1 MFGRALRSSVFQLQ
15 RGLLRCEGQTA
26 NLPLKEK
33 SVNQVTLL
41 GRVGQDPQLR
51 GGLGNHSVT
60 VFSMATNER
69 WQGEEGPM
77 EKTTWHRI
85 AVFQPG
91 LKDLALQYIKKG
103 HRVYVTG
110 KIDTAMYE
118 GQRITSIIADNII
131 FLTRDSAQGEV
142 DEQEDI

>member
-1 MFGRALRSSVFQLQ
+1 
-15 RGLLRCEGQTA
+15 
-26 NLPLKEK
+26 
-33 SVNQVTLL
+33 
-41 GRVGQDPQLR
+41 
-51 GGLGNHSVT
+51 
-60 VFSMATNER
+60 MATNER

-142 DEQEDI
+142 DEQEDM